1 MKINAISSN
10 KEEGGAIQHVCTMSR
25 DKVQCVCGQNNI
37 IIYLK
42 ENSMSYVGQYHHPSL

>member
-25 DKVQCVCGQNNI
+25 EKVHCVCGQVLSMHNI
-37 IIYLK
+37 
-42 ENSMSYVGQYHHPSL
+42 Q